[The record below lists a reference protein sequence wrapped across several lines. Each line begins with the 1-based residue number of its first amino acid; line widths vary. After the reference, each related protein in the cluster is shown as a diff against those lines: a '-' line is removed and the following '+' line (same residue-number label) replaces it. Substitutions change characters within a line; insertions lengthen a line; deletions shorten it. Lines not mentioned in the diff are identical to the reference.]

1 VTSVISLPPL
11 ASPRITDAPEVE
23 VVRAHRWLVV
33 RFGEYHTTASWAI
46 VGGGLRRT
54 LTVAWHQVSED
65 ELRPPVDACDLF
77 RERLH
82 DAGISD
88 AVGLLTSRNLESYV
102 DITRSYG
109 DIEARCI
116 ATVGL
121 GNALRAGDPP
131 GPAGRIGKIGTINVF
146 CRLSVSLSTEALLE
160 ALALATEA
168 RALAVREASIPST
181 VSGEP
186 ASGTGTDCVVVA
198 APEHGA
204 PARYAGKHTVL
215 GHLIG
220 TAVRDATTQGVETW
234 KRERGASR

>member
-1 VTSVISLPPL
+1 VISARSLQLP
-11 ASPRITDAPEVE
+11 ASLRCTGAPEVE
-23 VVRAHRWLVV
+23 VVRTPRWLVV
-33 RFGEYHTTASWAI
+33 RFAKDHTLASWAI

-54 LTVAWHQVSED
+54 RTVAWYQVSED
-65 ELRPPVDACDLF
+65 ELRPPVDACKLLGM
-77 RERLH
+77 RLL
-82 DAGISD
+82 DAGIAD
-88 AVGLLTSRNLESYV
+88 AVGLLTSRSLESYV
-102 DITRSYG
+102 DVTRRYG
-109 DIEARCI
+109 DLEARCI

-131 GPAGRIGKIGTINVF
+131 GPAGRIGTINVL
-146 CRLSVSLSTEALLE
+146 CRLSVPLSTEALLE

-186 ASGTGTDCVVVA
+186 ASGTGTDCMVIA
-198 APEHGA
+198 APEHGV

-220 TAVRDATTQGVETW
+220 RVVREATTQGVEDW

>member
-1 VTSVISLPPL
+1 MTRARSLPQPAL
-11 ASPRITDAPEVE
+11 LRFTGAPEIE
-23 VVRAHRWLVV
+23 VVRTPRWLVV
-33 RFGEYHTTASWAI
+33 RFAKDHALASWAI

-65 ELRPPVDACDLF
+65 ELRPPVDA
-77 RERLH
+77 RELLCVRLR
-82 DAGISD
+82 DAGMAD

-102 DITRSYG
+102 DVTRRYG
-109 DIEARCI
+109 DVEAHCI

-131 GPAGRIGKIGTINVF
+131 GPAGRIGTINVL
-146 CRLSVSLSTEALLE
+146 CRLSVPLSTEALLE

-186 ASGTGTDCVVVA
+186 ASGTGTDCMVMA
-198 APEHGA
+198 APEHGV

-220 TAVRDATTQGVETW
+220 TVVREATAQGVEDW
-234 KRERGASR
+234 KRERRASR